1 MAVDKQGIEML
12 IINYATGG
20 VDYEQRCLSLI
31 MGVNLIF
38 IVSLVVLIPILRAA
52 LVQGAVNL
60 SNVDR
65 RRVIV

>member
-38 IVSLVVLIPILRAA
+38 IVSLVVLIPIH
-52 LVQGAVNL
+52 L